1 METRGTLWDIGPLA
15 PLLYRP
21 TATVMIVPTR
31 AGRQATQVVTDAPA
45 AIPAGNPPLFG
56 VVTVSAHATLEGSRG
71 NIAALDI
78 DGLCCAAGAAVKN
91 TAGFR
96 RGQDAGLRCTTS
108 TLPGDLRMQEALVRL
123 LREEGV
129 QAASI
134 LLSGSE
140 RTMLSSDR
148 SRIAIIMAGEH
159 TG

>member
-1 METRGTLWDIGPLA
+1 
-15 PLLYRP
+15 
-21 TATVMIVPTR
+21 MIIPTR
-31 AGRQATQVVTDAPA
+31 ADRQATQVVIDAPA

-78 DGLCCAAGAAVKN
+78 YGLCCAAGAAGAAVKN

-140 RTMLSSDR
+140 RTMLPSDR